1 MEATVRKRFFHDISG
16 TSSSEYALILALVGV
31 GMGGA
36 FLALGGN
43 LNGAMVNA
51 KANMAAT
58 VVGGSS
64 G

>member
-1 MEATVRKRFFHDISG
+1 MRKRFLHDVSG

-31 GMGGA
+31 GLGGA

-51 KANMAAT
+51 KTNMAVT
-58 VVGGSS
+58 KVGIVGG
-64 G
+64 GT

>member
-1 MEATVRKRFFHDISG
+1 MRKRFFHDISG